1 MLTENNILTRIKELE
16 YDIAHREELPQ
27 KPTHPNHP
35 DELADSHIL
44 DQYKKD
50 CDIFIKQIALYD
62 KKLDE
67 DYKLLKKQLLIWRGL
82 VIELALSSK
91 SPNPQNRKN
100 LDQVF
105 DKTIDTDELV
115 NKIFSRENSCFLLL
129 IEKRELFISKNLQ

>member
-67 DYKLLKKQLLIWRGL
+67 DYELLKKQLLIWRGL

-105 DKTIDTDELV
+105 DKTIDTGELL
-115 NKIFSRENSCFLLL
+115 NKIFSRENCCLLLL